1 MAGLTAPEMW
11 YEARLLYESI
21 ASADAPGYTS
31 RDWSLILTQ
40 AQEKV
45 LRDIIDEGVEKNDIN
60 KLVLSPI
67 TKTKSNL
74 TITPDSTVVIPNSY
88 SILENTFNPFHIES
102 EFVYNSSLNPISLIA
117 VKSMEFN
124 SYGLTSKNPFE
135 KPSNKVVF
143 WRMVTDGKVV
153 IVGDGSTINK
163 YLVTYIDRPTPIV
176 VAALT
181 APQAIEGITAATDC
195 KLHHS
200 VHRKIVEKAASLANA
215 YIKDQVGY
223 QISNVEEN
231 K

>member
-45 LRDIIDEGVEKNDIN
+45 LRDIIDEGVEKNDTN
-60 KLVLSPI
+60 KLILSPI
-67 TKTKSNL
+67 TKTISNL
-74 TITPDSTVVIPNSY
+74 SIAADTSVVIPNAY
-88 SILENTFNPFHIES
+88 SVVENTFNPFHIEA
-102 EFVYNSSLNPISLIA
+102 EFVYNSAVTPTNLIPVKPIEWDDYGILIDNP
-117 VKSMEFN
+117 
-124 SYGLTSKNPFE
+124 YE
-135 KPSNKVVF
+135 KPSTNVIF
-143 WRMVTDGKVV
+143 WKIVTDGKVV
-153 IVGDGSTINK
+153 IVGDGSVVNK
-163 YLVTYIDRPTPIV
+163 YLVTYIARPVPIV
-176 VAALT
+176 VDTLS
-181 APQAIEGITAATDC
+181 APQAIEGITTITNC
-195 KLHHS
+195 SLHHS

-223 QISNVEEN
+223 QISSVEEN